1 MKKIAL
7 FGMFLLSVMSVVA
20 QNVSGGQFMVR
31 ELDVARNE
39 DKLFVSMKLDLKELK
54 LPSNHELVL
63 TPMLVGVDDS
73 MPMNPVILAGRNRF
87 YYYLRKEKELNS
99 RILCRA

>member
-31 ELDVARNE
+31 ELDVARN
-39 DKLFVSMKLDLKELK
+39 
-54 LPSNHELVL
+54 
-63 TPMLVGVDDS
+63 
-73 MPMNPVILAGRNRF
+73 
-87 YYYLRKEKELNS
+87 
-99 RILCRA
+99 